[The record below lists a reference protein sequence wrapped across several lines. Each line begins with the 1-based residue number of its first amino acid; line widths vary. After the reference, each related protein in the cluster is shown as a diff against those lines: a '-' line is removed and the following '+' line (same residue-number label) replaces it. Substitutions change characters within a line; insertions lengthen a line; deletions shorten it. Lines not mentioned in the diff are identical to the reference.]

1 MRRALCA
8 HVLRDA
14 AHGRDAGPADGRW
27 AKAGRR
33 AGTVAVAEFAEVK
46 RRVVSTGST
55 EIDKKMGGGIPEG
68 SLILIEGSS
77 NAGKSVV
84 TQQLLSGALNSGASC
99 VLYTTEN
106 TPRSLFRQ
114 MHSLNLDILDFYLM
128 GLFNMYP
135 VPAAMSPDAATMA
148 FNKLLDHI
156 ASLRGKFDV
165 IFIDSMTSFVS
176 QMPEAA
182 TLQFLTAI
190 KHFVDD
196 NMTVFFTL
204 HTFAFDEG
212 MFMRIRSLCDAHLRL
227 RVEEM
232 GEKLVKVLEVAKVR
246 GAAKTTGNIIS
257 FDVEPGLGMK
267 IIPISRAKA

>member
-1 MRRALCA
+1 M
-8 HVLRDA
+8 
-14 AHGRDAGPADGRW
+14 
-27 AKAGRR
+27 
-33 AGTVAVAEFAEVK
+33 AVETEEVEVK
-46 RRVVSTGST
+46 RRVISTGST

-68 SLILIEGSS
+68 SLTLIEGTS

-84 TQQLLSGALNSGASC
+84 TQQLLSGALNSGARC

-114 MHSLNLDILDFYLM
+114 MQSLSLDVLDFYLL
-128 GLFNMYP
+128 GSFNVYP
-135 VPAAMSPDAATMA
+135 VPSAMSPESAATA
-148 FNKLLDHI
+148 FHKLLAHI
-156 ASLRGKFDV
+156 SSLRGKFDI

-176 QMPEAA
+176 QMPEIA
-182 TLQFLTAI
+182 TLQFLSAL
-190 KHFVDD
+190 KEFLDD

-204 HTFAFDEG
+204 HSMAFEEA

-232 GEKLVKVLEVAKVR
+232 RDKLVKVLEVAKVR
-246 GAAKTTGNIIS
+246 GAEKTTGNIVS

-267 IIPISRAKA
+267 IIPISSAKA

>member
-1 MRRALCA
+1 M
-8 HVLRDA
+8 
-14 AHGRDAGPADGRW
+14 
-27 AKAGRR
+27 
-33 AGTVAVAEFAEVK
+33 AEIAEPDVK
-46 RRVVSTGST
+46 QRVISTGSS

-84 TQQLLSGALNSGASC
+84 TQQLLYGALNSGARC

-114 MHSLNLDILDFYLM
+114 MQSLSLDVLDFYLL
-128 GLFNMYP
+128 GAFNVYP
-135 VPAAMSPDAATMA
+135 VPAAMSAESADTA
-148 FNKLLDHI
+148 FHKMLEHLGQ
-156 ASLRGKFDV
+156 LRGKFDV
-165 IFIDSMTSFVS
+165 IFIDSLTSFVA
-176 QMPEAA
+176 QMPESA

-190 KHFVDD
+190 KNFVDD
-196 NMTVFFTL
+196 NMTIFFTL
-204 HTFAFDEG
+204 HTFAFDEA

-232 GEKLVKVLEVAKVR
+232 GDKLVKVLEVAKVR

-257 FDVEPGLGMK
+257 FDVDPGLGMK
-267 IIPISRAKA
+267 IIPISKAKA